1 MAWPKNLL
9 AEFVHF
15 SQIVGFCWNYPN
27 ELVLMT
33 WLSLTLIIDWKVVVH
48 FVPIL
53 VILGQKFREKI
64 TIFAFGVKVWI
75 VFRCEAK
82 TPGNSAR
89 RGTVKYLG
97 KTAFKEG
104 LWVGIHFDEPL
115 GKNDGSVNGKRYFEC
130 PDKYGGF
137 CKPAHV
143 EVQSLI

>member
-1 MAWPKNLL
+1 M
-9 AEFVHF
+9 
-15 SQIVGFCWNYPN
+15 
-27 ELVLMT
+27 
-33 WLSLTLIIDWKVVVH
+33 VH

-143 EVQSLI
+143 EVQSLISPCMVAEITTAQYNQCICPEG